1 MQVVSSSL
9 RRFLAN
15 AQMLNDITR
24 KCSIT
29 NVAQILQ
36 EMRKLSVE
44 IHAWLSAIVTGQLST
59 ELTATGQLSTEL
71 TATRQLSTELTG
83 TGQLYTELTATGQ
96 LSVNIF
102 RPKFHENPTIYLLV
116 LRHRQTDRR
125 A

>member
-59 ELTATGQLSTEL
+59 ELTATGQLS
-71 TATRQLSTELTG
+71 
-83 TGQLYTELTATGQ
+83 
-96 LSVNIF
+96 VNIF